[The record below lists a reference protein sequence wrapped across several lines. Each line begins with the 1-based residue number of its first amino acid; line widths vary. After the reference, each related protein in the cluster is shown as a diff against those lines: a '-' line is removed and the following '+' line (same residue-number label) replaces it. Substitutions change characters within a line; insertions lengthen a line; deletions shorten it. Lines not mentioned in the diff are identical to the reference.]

1 MVDTGLL
8 TWAGVADRMCTAPA
22 RIGQVAEH
30 GQALTAGAPANLTLV
45 DPAASRTIV
54 PSESASL
61 SRNTPYD
68 GMELPGKVVA
78 TFLRG
83 TPTVLDGKLAR

>member
-1 MVDTGLL
+1 V
-8 TWAGVADRMCTAPA
+8 
-22 RIGQVAEH
+22 
-30 GQALTAGAPANLTLV
+30 LV
-45 DPAASRTIV
+45 DPSVTRRIV

-83 TPTVLDGKLAR
+83 TPTVLDGRLAR